1 MCNFTYEVNMQ
12 AYKDINNDSGVIGFD
27 ISDDRI
33 TVWFN
38 GAPQPY
44 TYSYASAGQAHVENM
59 KKLAISGDGLNAYIN
74 RHVKF
79 KYVR

>member
-1 MCNFTYEVNMQ
+1 MQ
-12 AYKDINNDSGVIGFD
+12 AYKDINNDSGVIGFE

-59 KKLAISGDGLNAYIN
+59 KRLNN
-74 RHVKF
+74 
-79 KYVR
+79 